1 MKKFAKSSIMA
12 LLSSSLLML
21 SACAPQNPSNTEVEG
36 DGVVGGTTVVP
47 GSQLSRQVF
56 MIYTVSRSGGGTC
69 TATMISNTVGL
80 TAAHCVDGFV
90 RGYAIFSID
99 AVGVLN
105 KAADRQALL
114 QNSRVAPIKTVR
126 VHPAWRGT
134 INGKNNGDLA
144 LFSLASAKPS
154 DIEVT
159 RFYNGTLRKGDRL
172 VVSGYGVI
180 SGSLGFGSGLL
191 REARVRVL
199 NPNVS
204 ETEFGVDQTRAQGV
218 CNGDSGGPAFVIS
231 PFGRLEQAGV
241 VSYGEEGCD
250 QNGVY
255 TNPVAYLSWI
265 NRTMQSLSY

>member
-1 MKKFAKSSIMA
+1 MKIFAKSSIMA
-12 LLSSSLLML
+12 LLSSALLLL
-21 SACAPQNPSNTEVEG
+21 SACAPQNSLQTEVDG
-36 DGVVGGTTVVP
+36 DGVIGGTTVLP
-47 GSQLSRQVF
+47 GSQVSRQVF
-56 MIYTVSRSGGGTC
+56 MIYTVSRNGGGTC

-105 KAADRQALL
+105 KASSRQALL
-114 QNSRVAPIKTVR
+114 QNSRVAPIKNVR

-134 INGKNNGDLA
+134 INGKNNGDIA
-144 LFSLASAKPS
+144 LFNLASAKPA
-154 DIEVT
+154 DVEVT
-159 RFYNGTLRKGDRL
+159 RIYNSTLKKGDRL

-191 REARVRVL
+191 RETRVFVK

-204 ETEFGVDQTRAQGV
+204 ETEFDVDQTRAQGV
-218 CNGDSGGPAFVIS
+218 CNGDSGGPAFLVS
-231 PFGRLEQAGV
+231 PFGRLEQVGV

-255 TNPVAYLSWI
+255 TYPTAHLSWI
-265 NRTMQSLSY
+265 HREMQSLN